1 MFISLKDNRYNN
13 TIPWDNAWKDYDD
26 KGEIGVVKSP
36 AYEQFEK
43 TLQKFNRVSFTSS

>member
-1 MFISLKDNRYNN
+1 MFISLKDNQYNN

-36 AYEQFEK
+36 AYEPF
-43 TLQKFNRVSFTSS
+43 V